1 MKVQELEER
10 IINIQGLVNVNEL
23 RLFKVLI
30 QLNGKKGVYTGL
42 NENKDRN
49 EVQVFSN
56 KANKQYNLLEMLLRL
71 KKCGQGRSLIFLYDH
86 TKYQI
91 NNVYVNPIRY
101 EFILKAY

>member
-10 IINIQGLVNVNEL
+10 IIGIEGLVNIQEL
-23 RLFKVLI
+23 KLFKVLI
-30 QLNGKKGVYTGL
+30 QLNGKRGLYTGL
-42 NENKDRN
+42 NENKNRN

-56 KANKQYNLLEMLLRL
+56 KTNKAYNLLEMLLRL
-71 KKCGQGRSLIFLYDH
+71 KKCGQGRNLIFLYDH

-91 NNVYVNPIRY
+91 SNVYVNPIRY